1 MGTISPKG
9 GVVRCYFGVSPR
21 KIIIMDEKT
30 KVQYCTKLCQS
41 KQILFQH
48 WFNII
53 PILVNIYAVL
63 ALSLGCCWHLAVK
76 GVKEMEVFSR

>member
-41 KQILFQH
+41 NINIVSTLVQH
-48 WFNII
+48 YSNIGQYLCSVGSFI
-53 PILVNIYAVL
+53 RLLL
-63 ALSLGCCWHLAVK
+63 ALGSQR
-76 GVKEMEVFSR
+76 S